1 MIGPILRLRGHSMLS
16 EWLRTSHAHKSHRQ
30 YTPAV
35 ANTLSLAPPPRSL
48 PFSLRLRVA
57 LGGLATMIGWLVLGL
72 GLLASLIFV
81 GKSELMTA
89 SRFDRPLRVTEGK
102 ILRHE
107 WTTMMVEAN
116 VVRVYFE
123 YTLGDAR
130 MQGVSYARGSVPDAG
145 TPVVVEYSGDDPHVA
160 RIRGMNTAPFPA
172 TVAFLLIV
180 PGTGLL
186 FLLYGLWRGRR
197 NTYLLVHG
205 LLAQGQLVEQAETNA
220 MIQHKRVYRLT
231 FVFIDAQKRRH
242 QIRTRAHR
250 HPEALEHTTEPV
262 LYDPVSNA
270 AVLLD
275 TIPGSPSAGGN
286 GRFVPASMVEVL
298 RVLVMPAVA
307 GGLTWLG
314 MQFSL

>member
-1 MIGPILRLRGHSMLS
+1 MLS
-16 EWLRTSHAHKSHRQ
+16 EWLRTTNAHKSHRH

-81 GKSELMTA
+81 VQSELMTA

-107 WTTMMVEAN
+107 WTTMMVGGAN

-123 YTLGDAR
+123 YTIGDAP
-130 MQGVSYARGSVPDAG
+130 MQGVSYARGPLPDACC
-145 TPVVVEYSGDDPHVA
+145 PVVVEYSGDDPHVA

-180 PGTGLL
+180 PGVGLL

-231 FVFIDAQKRRH
+231 FVFIDAQQRRH
-242 QIRTRAHR
+242 QIRARSHR
-250 HPEALEHTTEPV
+250 HQDPSELSTEPV

-307 GGLTWLG
+307 GGLAWLG